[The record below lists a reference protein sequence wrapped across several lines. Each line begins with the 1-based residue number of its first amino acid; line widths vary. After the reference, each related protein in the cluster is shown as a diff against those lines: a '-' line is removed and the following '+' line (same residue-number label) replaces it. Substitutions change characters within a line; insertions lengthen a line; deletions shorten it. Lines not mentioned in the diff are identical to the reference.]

1 MMRRPVCV
9 KEQTSVT
16 QDTEGPR
23 VPISPADSPNE
34 RGDFSAQQ
42 RIRKCGKLLRER

>member
-23 VPISPADSPNE
+23 VPISPASSAIE
-34 RGDFSAQQ
+34 RAEFSAQQ
-42 RIRKCGKLLRER
+42 PIRKCGKLLSVP